1 MGLVSDQRK
10 FMKARLTLSSLKCD
24 MGNITTPC
32 LRKYVLSQ
40 IAGMETHAS
49 RLAGKINMYNAL
61 DAQKTQDFYE
71 KKSKPSKA
79 IKIVKV
85 KKGFD
90 K

>member
-1 MGLVSDQRK
+1 MGLVSDQKK
-10 FMKARLTLSSLKCD
+10 FMKARITISSLKYD
-24 MGNITTPC
+24 MGNITTPS
-32 LRKYVLSQ
+32 LRKYILSQ
-40 IAGMETHAS
+40 ISGMETHAN

-85 KKGFD
+85 KKGVD
-90 K
+90 N